1 MSDYNNPNNFDKYGN
16 PLPGASN
23 VYDPDES
30 TGRAPYVLLGILV
43 LIGIVGGALYFNGS
57 PNGARGGADVAQAP
71 PAASRTLTPTPAAP
85 RTMDSGPAA
94 ATPAPAD
101 TTTTPAAPAPATPS
115 QQ

>member
-16 PLPGASN
+16 PLPGANN

-43 LIGIVGGALYFNGS
+43 LIGIVGGALYFNGT
-57 PNGARGGADVAQAP
+57 PNGARNGADVAQAP
-71 PAASRTLTPTPAAP
+71 PAASRTMTPTPAMP
-85 RTMDSGPAA
+85 RAVPDTGTT
-94 ATPAPAD
+94 ATPAAPAD
-101 TTTTPAAPAPATPS
+101 TTAPAAPAPATPS